1 MSRFAIPFALTAV
14 ALVAACAHRAEPAP
28 QPVVIYP
35 QQQQPVAQQQPAV
48 VAASPSVPLVAVQPT
63 ALRPGFGRV
72 ETISAV
78 PAASGAGSS
87 APGTM
92 RRLGIKMEDGTM
104 QYVDSDSP
112 NSIGER
118 VQLTGDGFIRPAP

>member
-1 MSRFAIPFALTAV
+1 MNRIAIPLALSAV

-28 QPVVIYP
+28 APVVVVP
-35 QQQQPVAQQQPAV
+35 QQQPATV
-48 VAASPSVPLVAVQPT
+48 VAAPSVPMVAVQPT
-63 ALRPGFGRV
+63 ALRAGFGRV

-78 PAASGAGSS
+78 PSTAGAGST
-87 APGTM
+87 APGAM
-92 RRLGIKMEDGTM
+92 RRLGIKMDDGTV

-112 NSIGER
+112 NAIGER

>member
-1 MSRFAIPFALTAV
+1 MMSRLAIPFALTAV

-28 QPVVIYP
+28 TPVVVVP
-35 QQQQPVAQQQPAV
+35 QQQPTTV
-48 VAASPSVPLVAVQPT
+48 VAAPPPVANVVVQPT

-72 ETISAV
+72 ETIAAV
-78 PAASGAGSS
+78 PTTSGAGSS
-87 APGTM
+87 APGAM

-112 NSIGER
+112 NAIGER
-118 VQLTGDGFIRPAP
+118 VQLTGDGYIRPAP

>member
-1 MSRFAIPFALTAV
+1 MMSRLAIPFALTAV

-28 QPVVIYP
+28 TPVVVVT
-35 QQQQPVAQQQPAV
+35 QQQPTTV
-48 VAASPSVPLVAVQPT
+48 VAAPPPVANVVVQPT

-72 ETISAV
+72 ETIAAV
-78 PAASGAGSS
+78 PTTSGAGSS
-87 APGTM
+87 SPGAM

-112 NSIGER
+112 NAIGER
-118 VQLTGDGFIRPAP
+118 VQLTGDGYIRPAP

>member
-28 QPVVIYP
+28 TPVVVVP
-35 QQQQPVAQQQPAV
+35 QQPPTTV
-48 VAASPSVPLVAVQPT
+48 VAAPPPANVVVQPT

-72 ETISAV
+72 ETIAAV
-78 PAASGAGSS
+78 PTTSGAGSS
-87 APGTM
+87 TPGAM

-112 NSIGER
+112 NAIGER
-118 VQLTGDGFIRPAP
+118 VQLTGDGYIRPAP